1 MALFWFSECKGLFNL
16 CKTFDPR
23 KFFAVSMSSVEI
35 LALNIDY
42 CLISTHAV
50 NYLRL
55 YDCCVSFI
63 AQYRQG
69 MFISTLLIFL
79 MKVIVGLFSRRRKS
93 NDFILLKTK
102 EYLNDVFSYIFHY
115 NLWIASRL
123 IYVSQSFA
131 YSRWSTESKHY
142 HLFDASSFIVFLTY
156 KCLRF
161 FSLCCYLLLFSY
173 NECAIFKFVKIFR
186 CIFWMQILCLQG
198 DVFLKDICFKTV
210 ETFPHI
216 LVFHRWVRRSLHYAL
231 RQICFAEALYV
242 FILSMRLR
250 ANPFVQRF

>member
-1 MALFWFSECKGLFNL
+1 MFIGLTASNIYLRNNQWIILAVRYLWSYSFNILIFLYIQWQATDMLKIVLDWCMKKKRWRKFGVQVYSIFTNLQLLIEFRFWELMALFWFSECKGLFNL

-42 CLISTHAV
+42 CFISTHAV

-69 MFISTLLIFL
+69 MFTSMLLIFL

-102 EYLNDVFSYIFHY
+102 EIWTMCF
-115 NLWIASRL
+115 L
-123 IYVSQSFA
+123 IYFTIIYELLHASFMCHKVS
-131 YSRWSTESKHY
+131 
-142 HLFDASSFIVFLTY
+142 
-156 KCLRF
+156 
-161 FSLCCYLLLFSY
+161 
-173 NECAIFKFVKIFR
+173 
-186 CIFWMQILCLQG
+186 
-198 DVFLKDICFKTV
+198 
-210 ETFPHI
+210 HI
-216 LVFHRWVRRSLHYAL
+216 LVEVPNRSTTIFLMLRRS
-231 RQICFAEALYV
+231 QC
-242 FILSMRLR
+242 S
-250 ANPFVQRF
+250 